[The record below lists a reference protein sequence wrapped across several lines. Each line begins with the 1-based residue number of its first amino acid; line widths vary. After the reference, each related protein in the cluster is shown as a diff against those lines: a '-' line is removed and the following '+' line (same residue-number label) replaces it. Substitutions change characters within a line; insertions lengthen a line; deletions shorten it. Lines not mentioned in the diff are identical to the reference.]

1 MCGWVSSLL
10 PLEVLLNDAALGV
23 LLHPLQILRALGD
36 GVDVRGMYYWTLL
49 DNFEWNAGYSIK

>member
-1 MCGWVSSLL
+1 MCHVSLL
-10 PLEVLLNDAALGV
+10 LL
-23 LLHPLQILRALGD
+23 LLCADHAWGIQILRALAD